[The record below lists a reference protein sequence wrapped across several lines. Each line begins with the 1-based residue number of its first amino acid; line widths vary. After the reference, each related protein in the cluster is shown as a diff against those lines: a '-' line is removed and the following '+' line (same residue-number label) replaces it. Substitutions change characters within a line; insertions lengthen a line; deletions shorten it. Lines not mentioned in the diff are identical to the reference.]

1 MIWYAS
7 LFQISWFG
15 TFPGGWVESIIKL
28 ISAKAEAEAWL
39 GLDELGNMG

>member
-1 MIWYAS
+1 MSRY
-7 LFQISWFG
+7 G

-39 GLDELGNMG
+39 SLAKLYSFPLLLMTS